1 MKKCLITL
9 SLLVLAVFMTLVLGN
24 HLNQALVT
32 DAVSK
37 VMVAEKMLYRRGEY
51 ERVIVLNLA
60 ARKRIAEVLLNERTF
75 HCWFGKSVSLGGV
88 FFFDGEDAETLH
100 IGALKGN
107 VICIDDTYIELKD
120 DFLKACGFSA
130 EEGKTIFNVE
140 TRMK

>member
-1 MKKCLITL
+1 MTF
-9 SLLVLAVFMTLVLGN
+9 VFRN
-24 HLNQALVT
+24 HLNHALVA

-51 ERVIVLNLA
+51 ERVMVLNLT
-60 ARKRIAEVLLNERTF
+60 ARNRIAEVLLNERTF

-88 FFFDGEDAETLH
+88 FFFDEEDAETLH

-107 VICIDDTYIELKD
+107 VIYIDGTYIELND
-120 DFLKACGFSA
+120 DFLKACGFNA
-130 EEGKTIFNVE
+130 EEGKAIFNIE

>member
-9 SLLVLAVFMTLVLGN
+9 LLLGLTVFTIFVFGN
-24 HLNQALVT
+24 HLNHALVA

-51 ERVIVLNLA
+51 ERVIVLNSTV
-60 ARKRIAEVLLNERTF
+60 RKRIAEVMLNERAF

-88 FFFDGEDAETLH
+88 FFFDAEDAETLH

-107 VICIDDTYIELKD
+107 IIYIDGTYMELND